1 MTKRLLAVAAL
12 VLLTTG
18 ALAGVTGASS
28 QGSKAFAVSQGKL
41 GIRNG
46 VIYGC
51 VETHGSKQ
59 TLGDL
64 KLANCHKGFKAIAW
78 NIRGPKGPKGAS
90 GVGTPGPQG
99 PQGPQGSQGSAR
111 LERRQGRQRRP
122 WVSWTQRSERG
133 RNAHHQRP
141 RLRPLWEQPAGDS
154 MGESQ
159 LHADASVHPAERWVD
174 PGRSFLQR
182 NVHDRR
188 GRPTPNPPTCPGTPQ
203 TGGVTGTFTGYDVV
217 VVTGGVFIRRRP
229 VPIPVLRPRWS
240 RPSSRLRVALLRPR
254 RSTTGGSTS
263 TAQLRTARGS
273 IAAPAARR
281 HAAGTSATSTAEV
294 DRGGGLDPPPCSR
307 FATTSRRWSGNAG
320 SSRVAPLLPS

>member
-1 MTKRLLAVAAL
+1 M
-12 VLLTTG
+12 
-18 ALAGVTGASS
+18 
-28 QGSKAFAVSQGKL
+28 SQGKL

-64 KLANCHKGFKAIAW
+64 KLANCHKGFKAVAW

-99 PQGPQGSQGSAR
+99 PRGPQGSQGP
-111 LERRQGRQRRP
+111 QGSKGDKGDKGDP
-122 WVSWTQRSERG
+122 GSPGLSVPNVVVTHITSG
-133 RNAHHQRP
+133 RDFGHCGSS
-141 RLRPLWEQPAGDS
+141 PAGDS

-188 GRPTPNPPTCPGTPQ
+188 GRPDAQSAYVSRHTADGRRNGNVH
-203 TGGVTGTFTGYDVV
+203 GL
-217 VVTGGVFIRRRP
+217 RRRGRDGRRVFP
-229 VPIPVLRPRWS
+229 SGGDLSRSLYYGRDGRDLLS
-240 RPSSRLRVALLRPR
+240 RPRVALLGPR

-294 DRGGGLDPPPCSR
+294 GRGGGPDPPP
-307 FATTSRRWSGNAG
+307 
-320 SSRVAPLLPS
+320 PLLPVRDDLT